1 MRRMP
6 VASSSSSAPSRAALP
21 WLVIAGAALTIFS
34 GPQWIARPWLAFVFK
49 PLTIV
54 VIIAYAWPRAGDSR
68 RRRAWVLA
76 GLALSLLGDIA
87 LLWPQQGF
95 LPGLVAFLLAHLAY
109 IVAFTAS
116 TRLAARWQPFAFY
129 GVVAAL
135 ILAQLWD
142 GLPTPLRV
150 PVLAY
155 VLCLATMA
163 GQSAA
168 WWLQARKAP
177 LQREARRAA
186 LRGLLFLCS
195 DALLAFDKFMSP
207 LPEAALWILGYILAC
222 AMVHCIALSPHRHK
236 KEDRF
241 PAVRP

>member
-1 MRRMP
+1 MSH
-6 VASSSSSAPSRAALP
+6 ADSSLRAALP
-21 WLVIAGAALTIFS
+21 WLALASALLTIFS
-34 GPQWIARPWLAFVFK
+34 APQWVAVEWLPFVFK
-49 PLTIV
+49 PLTTLL
-54 VIIAYAWPRAGDSR
+54 VIAHAWPRAGDSP
-68 RRRAWVLA
+68 RRRAWILA
-76 GLALSLLGDIA
+76 GLALSLVGDIA

-116 TRLAARWQPFAFY
+116 TRLAARWEPFVFY

-168 WWLQARKAP
+168 WWLQARKTP
-177 LQREARRAA
+177 LQREAGWGCSWRAC
-186 LRGLLFLCS
+186 CS
-195 DALLAFDKFMSP
+195 CAPMRC
-207 LPEAALWILGYILAC
+207 LPSTG
-222 AMVHCIALSPHRHK
+222 S
-236 KEDRF
+236 
-241 PAVRP
+241 